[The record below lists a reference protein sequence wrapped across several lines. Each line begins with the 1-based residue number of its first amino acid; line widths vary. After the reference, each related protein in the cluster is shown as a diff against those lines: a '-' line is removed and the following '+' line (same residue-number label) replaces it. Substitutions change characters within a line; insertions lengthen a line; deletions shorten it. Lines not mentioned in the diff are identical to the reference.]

1 MSSLTHPST
10 PSPFN
15 LFLLLLLLWS
25 HWGFCFP
32 TLSGEGLLR
41 TPWDVFQ
48 LPLSC
53 WVWRR
58 PHRPETLLAPAVTPF
73 SDASTRHWRQE
84 QSSPDISLCVTDSS
98 VFHFRALFLF
108 QFFYIVGK
116 KKKKN
121 FWNCQTSWCHPSRSY
136 MGTFTC
142 KYDLLISQNL
152 YWKPTDGQNLPYLSA
167 AYHQQVSPLQ
177 VLWLQ
182 LQDNFIPVKPT
193 KLLIF
198 SIRKQITGEQAL
210 SASFK

>member
-116 KKKKN
+116 KKKKT
-121 FWNCQTSWCHPSRSY
+121 FETAKQVGVTPPEATWGPLHASMISWYPKIFTENPQMGKIFLTYWLHIISRYLLSRSFDCSY
-136 MGTFTC
+136 RITSF
-142 KYDLLISQNL
+142 L
-152 YWKPTDGQNLPYLSA
+152 WNLPSSWSL
-167 AYHQQVSPLQ
+167 VSG
-177 VLWLQ
+177 
-182 LQDNFIPVKPT
+182 N
-193 KLLIF
+193 
-198 SIRKQITGEQAL
+198 R
-210 SASFK
+210 

>member
-108 QFFYIVGK
+108 QFFYFAGK
-116 KKKKN
+116 KKK
-121 FWNCQTSWCHPSRSY
+121 
-136 MGTFTC
+136 
-142 KYDLLISQNL
+142 LL
-152 YWKPTDGQNLPYLSA
+152 KLPNKL
-167 AYHQQVSPLQ
+167 VSPLQ
-177 VLWLQ
+177 KLHGDLYMQVWSP
-182 LQDNFIPVKPT
+182 DIPKS
-193 KLLIF
+193 LLKTHRWAKSSLPICCI
-198 SIRKQITGEQAL
+198 SSAGISSPGPLTAVTG
-210 SASFK
+210 